1 MVQEKTMKIKLALVF
16 LIFGVA
22 MYSLDANNQDE
33 MDRYINGYNEY
44 KTKAEATTRF
54 ADSLQTQILIQENE
68 TRAALSRAEVAATKA
83 SEYKSQTTTLIAQ
96 ASVIRE
102 TVTDTIE
109 LARTLLPLQDSII
122 TQQKFTIETQHTQI
136 SELQTA
142 LNSKDVSLKL
152 TSKRGDSLLTVLNL
166 LPPAPKNPN
175 RMFGIKLPSRK
186 TSLLIGI
193 GIGIG
198 ASILVIK

>member
-1 MVQEKTMKIKLALVF
+1 MVQEKTVKTKLALVF

-22 MYSLDANNQDE
+22 MYLLDANNRDE

-68 TRAALSRAEVAATKA
+68 TRAAQARADMAAQRATQYKA
-83 SEYKSQTTTLIAQ
+83 QTVTLAT
-96 ASVIRE
+96 AAAVIRE
-102 TVTDTIE
+102 TVTDTAE
-109 LARTLLPLQDSII
+109 LARTLIPLQDSII
-122 TQQKFTIETQHTQI
+122 EQQHLTIQEQNTQI
-136 SELQTA
+136 TELESA
-142 LNSKDVSLKL
+142 LNSKDNSLTFAL
-152 TSKRGDSLLTVLNL
+152 QRGDSLQTVINL

-186 TSLLIGI
+186 VVLAVGVAIGI
-193 GIGIG
+193 ITK
-198 ASILVIK
+198 AVVLK